1 MKNLKNE
8 VMETLKD
15 MAEMNNCTLEKTIIE
30 VLDNGCSTGIVPS
43 MIYYTD
49 TYKFFD
55 TYKDEINEMA
65 QELSVDIY
73 GDKYS
78 IYKNMNMECNKNT
91 MAWFGFEE
99 MTRQIAT
106 DLEIEY

>member
-8 VMETLKD
+8 VMETLKE
-15 MAEMNNCTLEKTIIE
+15 MATMNDSTLEETINE
-30 VLDNGCSTGIVPS
+30 VLGHGCVSGVVPS

-65 QELSVDIY
+65 QELSNDLY
-73 GDKYS
+73 GNKYS

-99 MTRQIAT
+99 MTRQIAS
-106 DLEIEY
+106 DLEMDF